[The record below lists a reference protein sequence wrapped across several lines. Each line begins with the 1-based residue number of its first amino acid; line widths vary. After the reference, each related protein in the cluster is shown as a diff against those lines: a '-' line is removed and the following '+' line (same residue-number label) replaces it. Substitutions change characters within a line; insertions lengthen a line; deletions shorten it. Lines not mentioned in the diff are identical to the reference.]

1 MHKSGV
7 VAGQRGGFGCC
18 CVDGTGR
25 GGGDDFN
32 SYCCFAGTAG
42 ALLEWMEGHGMEG

>member
-7 VAGQRGGFGCC
+7 VAGQR
-18 CVDGTGR
+18 VDLVVVVWTGR
-25 GGGDDFN
+25 DGGDDLN